1 MNAWCFW
8 YFVLVF
14 VCDFM
19 PYLLPLAQGCICR
32 GGRGG
37 SAPLVK
43 MPTPPAARAK
53 MAWGVDYNPPA
64 NPSPFTMYHF
74 AYGDDPT

>member
-1 MNAWCFW
+1 MKPFGAFGLFAK
-8 YFVLVF
+8 YRF
-14 VCDFM
+14 
-19 PYLLPLAQGCICR
+19 A
-32 GGRGG
+32 GGVGGG
-37 SAPLVK
+37 STPLVK

-53 MAWGVDYNPPA
+53 MAWGVDYNPLA